1 MQCPNCGH
9 ELSDDETLRF
19 CPRCGRPVDDALST
33 PEEPA
38 LQSETPPAAPAAQPA
53 SFMSYVKHPLPWM
66 GLVLYT
72 LVGVTDA
79 ERTYPVLFASLVGWL
94 SGAFTIWLYRRVVA
108 AQREKKA
115 HPAPKRETP
124 VREKK
129 PPRPKKQPVV
139 LVRTFL
145 VTEDTRRSGSS
156 SLLRGAAGAVTFGAV
171 GAAAGVL
178 SGKNRHTTTFVL
190 EYSDGHRETKTVKNG
205 TKEYNKLC
213 TLLERR
219 I

>member
-1 MQCPNCGH
+1 MKCPNCGH

-115 HPAPKRETP
+115 HPAPQTGDPSAREEAP
-124 VREKK
+124 SPQKAAGRSCAYL
-129 PPRPKKQPVV
+129 PRHRGHSPQR
-139 LVRTFL
+139 LQFSAA
-145 VTEDTRRSGSS
+145 RRSGRCDFW
-156 SLLRGAAGAVTFGAV
+156 RGRCCRRCSVRQKPPYYDFCV
-171 GAAAGVL
+171 GVQRRPPG
-178 SGKNRHTTTFVL
+178 NQ
-190 EYSDGHRETKTVKNG
+190 NG
-205 TKEYNKLC
+205 
-213 TLLERR
+213 
-219 I
+219 

>member
-1 MQCPNCGH
+1 
-9 ELSDDETLRF
+9 
-19 CPRCGRPVDDALST
+19 
-33 PEEPA
+33 
-38 LQSETPPAAPAAQPA
+38 
-53 SFMSYVKHPLPWM
+53 MSYVKHPLPWL

-115 HPAPKRETP
+115 HPAPKREAP